1 MTISDSNLGTSQ
13 LYGKFFSLVG
23 GQIRDNSYS
32 QPIATPCLVPHW
44 HQLAT
49 HWQRSC
55 QLVAK
60 RETIVLPWNKY
71 TVWIDYWSRRRTIS
85 KATAKTQCHSHPT
98 PTSIK
103 MSILCQSDRMLVSTQ
118 YHFIAIAMSILL
130 SIGRSNANLNLIP
143 HLVKGTTS
151 TIWIIDTG
159 RSLIGKASARIGT
172 GHFNPATKTGD
183 QLVTNLGTRLLWGPT
198 EVS

>member
-1 MTISDSNLGTSQ
+1 M
-13 LYGKFFSLVG
+13 
-23 GQIRDNSYS
+23 
-32 QPIATPCLVPHW
+32 
-44 HQLAT
+44 
-49 HWQRSC
+49 
-55 QLVAK
+55 VAK

-130 SIGRSNANLNLIP
+130 SIGQSNANPNLIP
-143 HLVKGTTS
+143 HLVKGTS
-151 TIWIIDTG
+151 TIWIINTG
-159 RSLIGKASARIGT
+159 RSQIGRASERIGT
-172 GHFNPATKTGD
+172 GNVNPATKAGD
-183 QLVTNLGTRLLWGPT
+183 QLVTNLATRLLWGPT
-198 EVS
+198 EVSHHVDLAPITK